1 MNILTVTYFINGFLM
16 VAMPVGLTI
25 YLTRKFKQGWRLFW
39 IGAATFVFSQ
49 ALHISFNALVSPVMN
64 QFGFIALPLA
74 LQNLIMSVF
83 LGLSAGIF
91 EELSRYIMYRWW
103 AKNARSWGSGLLAG
117 AGHGGIEAII
127 LGLLALYG
135 YIQMLI
141 ARGVD
146 ISSLV
151 TPDRVEVA
159 NAQIQAYWSAPW
171 YSTLLGALERMFAI
185 PIQLTC
191 SILVLQAFT
200 RRRFWWVGLAILFHA
215 LTDGIVVFASQN
227 GFSVMVIE
235 GIVGIFALVGIII
248 IFTLRQP
255 ELAAGAVSIPVIPQ
269 EFKPTSLEESK
280 ENLDET
286 RYH

>member
-1 MNILTVTYFINGFLM
+1 VNILTVTYFINGFLM

-49 ALHISFNALVSPVMN
+49 ALHIPFNALVSPVMN
-64 QFGFIALPLA
+64 QFGFIALPLV
-74 LQNLIMSVF
+74 LQNLLMSVF

-91 EELSRYIMYRWW
+91 EEISRFIMYRWW
-103 AKNARSWGSGLLAG
+103 AKDARSWGSGLLAG

-146 ISSLV
+146 ISTLV

-159 NAQIQAYWSAPW
+159 KAQIQAYWSAPW
-171 YSTLLGALERMFAI
+171 YATLLGALERLFAI

-200 RRRFWWVGLAILFHA
+200 RKRFWWVGLAILFHA
-215 LTDGIVVFASQN
+215 FIDGIAVFASQI
-227 GFSVMVIE
+227 GLSVLNIE
-235 GIVGIFALVGIII
+235 GIVGFFALVGIII
-248 IFTLRQP
+248 VFSLQQP
-255 ELAAGAVSIPVIPQ
+255 ELAADTVSISVIPLD
-269 EFKPTSLEESK
+269 FKMAPLEESK

>member
-1 MNILTVTYFINGFLM
+1 M

-49 ALHISFNALVSPVMN
+49 ALHIPFNALVGPVLN

-74 LQNLIMSVF
+74 LQNLLMSVF

-103 AKNARSWGSGLLAG
+103 AKDARSWGSGLLVG
-117 AGHGGIEAII
+117 TGHGGIEAII

-146 ISSLV
+146 ISTLV

-159 NAQIQAYWSAPW
+159 KAQIQAYWSAPW
-171 YSTLLGALERMFAI
+171 YGSLLGALERLFAI

-200 RRRFWWVGLAILFHA
+200 RKRFWWVGFAILFHA
-215 LTDGIVVFASQN
+215 LIDGIAVFASQI
-227 GFSVMVIE
+227 GLSVLIIE
-235 GIVGIFALVGIII
+235 GIVGFFALVGIII
-248 IFTLRQP
+248 IFSLRQP
-255 ELAAGAVSIPVIPQ
+255 ELAADTVSISAIPPD
-269 EFKPTSLEESK
+269 FKMTPLEESK